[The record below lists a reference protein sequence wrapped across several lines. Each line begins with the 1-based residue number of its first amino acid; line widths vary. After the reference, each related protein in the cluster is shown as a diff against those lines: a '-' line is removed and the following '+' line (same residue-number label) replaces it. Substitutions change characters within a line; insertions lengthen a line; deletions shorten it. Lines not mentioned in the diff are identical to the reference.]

1 MTEKIVK
8 QKSSL
13 KGSHR
18 SSLKR
23 SRRLSH
29 KNNQGSPQSQ
39 SPFTFTIV
47 KSRDD
52 LSMLDNPQQLLAFTR
67 EFSPVSGS
75 EHPYEPEKWNNK
87 NAIRTTHNC
96 YTYALGKIRPK
107 LKSKAQPGYASG
119 HNYIDDTN
127 DYNCKSFYQRVKKDN
142 PFSYLEGFDQPCS
155 KNYYKVFL
163 ALDVG
168 NDYHWWRQDRP
179 RFEAGE
185 KGGYWSHKPGST
197 DVTNVDASGVR
208 IKNPMLADR
217 KYPTLNYS
225 TPCFFMCIN
234 KDLSRSI
241 SSIYPKYS

>member
-1 MTEKIVK
+1 MVAKNKREGRTQLAWLTEGQK
-8 QKSSL
+8 QVA
-13 KGSHR
+13 GSR
-18 SSLKR
+18 QAR
-23 SRRLSH
+23 A
-29 KNNQGSPQSQ
+29 QPQAQSQ

-47 KSRDD
+47 KSRKDMT
-52 LSMLDNPQQLLAFTR
+52 MLDNPDELLAYQG

-75 EHPYEPEKWNNK
+75 EHMYEPEKWNDK

-119 HNYIDDTN
+119 HSYIDDN
-127 DYNCKSFYQRVKKDN
+127 GDYNCKAFYRRVKKDN
-142 PFSYLEGFDQPCS
+142 PFSYLEKFDNPCS

-168 NDYHWWRQDRP
+168 NDYHWWRQDLPRP
-179 RFEAGE
+179 GE
-185 KGGYWSHKPGST
+185 QGGYWSHKPGST
-197 DVTNVDASGVR
+197 DVTNVDASGAR

-225 TPCFFMCIN
+225 TPCFFMCVN
-234 KDLSRSI
+234 KDISKSM
-241 SSIYPKYS
+241 SSIYG